1 MEQAT
6 PTKLAT
12 LKELMDYLQVS
23 ENTIRTLLAK
33 KEIPFVTVGS
43 LYRFDLEE
51 VRNSLNAKKA
61 PRSQ

>member
-1 MEQAT
+1 MEQET

-23 ENTIRTLLAK
+23 EHTIRQLLAK